1 MWKTIEEFPDYE
13 VSTKGEVRRK
23 KSKRLLS
30 PASCNGYMR
39 IGLRKNKITYTR
51 YIHRLVAEAFIEKP
65 TDEKVE
71 VNHKDGN
78 RANNTV
84 ENLEW
89 LSHKQNVIHS
99 FEELGREANSIG
111 VRVEFF
117 SG

>member
-1 MWKTIEEFPDYE
+1 
-13 VSTKGEVRRK
+13 
-23 KSKRLLS
+23 
-30 PASCNGYMR
+30 MR
-39 IGLRKNKITYTR
+39 IGLRKNKTTYTR

-65 TDEKVE
+65 MDEKVE

-99 FEELGREANSIG
+99 FEELGREAN
-111 VRVEFF
+111 
-117 SG
+117 